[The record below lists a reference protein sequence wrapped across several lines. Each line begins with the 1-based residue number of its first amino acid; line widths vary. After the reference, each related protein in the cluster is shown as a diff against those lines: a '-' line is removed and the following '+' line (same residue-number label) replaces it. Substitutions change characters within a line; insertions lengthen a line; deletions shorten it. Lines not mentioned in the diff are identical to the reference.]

1 MNFWI
6 RIAPLLLA
14 GWLQAVSLA
23 WPFAFE
29 LPLLGIAQGQ
39 ALWWLQLLSLAVLAR
54 ALLTTTTVWQAA
66 GQGWLFS
73 VAWMCGTMW
82 WLFISMHTYGGL
94 PAWLAVVAVLVLG
107 SCLALFYMLV
117 CMLFRH
123 LAGVNRAWT
132 AILFASTWLL
142 AELAR
147 GTWLT
152 GFPWGAAGYAHV
164 QGPLAALA
172 PVVGVYGMSFV
183 SAFVVMAGVQLF
195 AGRQPHHP
203 AHHLKAI
210 PYQGIAV
217 IVALVGAAWFS
228 AQDTG
233 AAAAVARPVD
243 AAGSASA
250 SGKAAPL
257 DITLLQGNIPQ
268 DEKFQPGT
276 GVATALTWYAEQL
289 QTAKT
294 SLVITPET
302 ALPMLPQQLPPAY
315 WARLHQQ
322 FSSGQQA
329 ALIGIPMGNRSE
341 GYSNAVL
348 GLKPGAGAHP
358 ALTPPYRY
366 DKHHLVPFGEFI
378 PPFAQ
383 WFIDL
388 MHIPLGTFRRG
399 DLNPPSFEWQGQ
411 RLGLNICYEDLFG
424 EELAQRFGNPATAP
438 TILVNVSNIAWFG
451 NTVAIDQ
458 HLNIARL
465 RSMELA
471 RPSIRA
477 TNTGATVII
486 DARGQVTQSL
496 ERHTRGALV
505 GQVQG
510 RTEITPY
517 AWWVARLWLWPL
529 WLLGLGIVGLTGW
542 LKTRQKRR

>member
-1 MNFWI
+1 MSFSI
-6 RIAPLLLA
+6 RIAALLLA
-14 GWLQAVSLA
+14 GWLQAISLA
-23 WPFAFE
+23 WPFALE

-54 ALLTTTTVWQAA
+54 ALLTCTTVWQAA

-73 VAWMCGTMW
+73 VAWLCGTMW

-94 PAWLAVVAVLVLG
+94 PAWLAVLAVLVLG
-107 SCLALFYMLV
+107 SCLALFYTLI

-123 LAGVNRAWT
+123 LAGVNRAYT
-132 AILFASTWLL
+132 AILFAACWLL

-172 PVVGVYGMSFV
+172 PWVGVYGMSFV
-183 SAFVVMAGVQLF
+183 SAFVAMAGVQLF
-195 AGRQPHHP
+195 AGR
-203 AHHLKAI
+203 AFSKRKAVR
-210 PYQGIAV
+210 YQGFAVIAV
-217 IVALVGAAWFS
+217 LICAAWFS
-228 AQDTG
+228 VSDKGTALAMPAD
-233 AAAAVARPVD
+233 PVLPT
-243 AAGSASA
+243 
-250 SGKAAPL
+250 PL

-289 QTAKT
+289 QSAKT

-315 WARLHQQ
+315 WARLRQL

-358 ALTPPYRY
+358 ALVPPYRY

-378 PPFAQ
+378 PPFAR

-451 NTVAIDQ
+451 NSVAIDQ

-510 RTEITPY
+510 STSITPY
-517 AWWVARLWLWPL
+517 AWWVARFWLWPL

-542 LKTRQKRR
+542 LKTRQTRR